1 MGWYLDVLKKYVLF
15 SGRAHRPEFWYFML
29 VNVIILIVL
38 RFIDG
43 TCGMI
48 FDSGLAGGLS
58 TLYTLAVLLPY
69 LGVGVR
75 RLHDTGRTGWWI
87 LLGVIPLIGTLI
99 LIYLYAQPGEAGDNE
114 YGPPPTN
121 TEPGM
126 A

>member
-29 VNVIILIVL
+29 VNVIILVVL

-43 TCGMI
+43 ACGMM

-99 LIYLYAQPGEAGDNE
+99 LIFLYALPGEAGDNE